1 MHAVQV
7 CFIMFRDSLFSPNLF
22 DHGGFQKPGCTFSYY
37 CGYSTTAC
45 DYDCSKR
52 DLRPSGFMFR
62 SSILPMI
69 CRFSTFQHMT
79 AVLRFPMV
87 EFTTVLHSPR
97 ARYWALAC
105 NEKGYLS
112 ISPNRDGIGRLNV
125 DWDTII
131 PSGGYYYHL
140 DTETSDLLYPIC
152 QDFSCWEFPHQ
163 RLPSAW
169 ESKPADYN
177 NVWPTDWNEISY
189 KVKAEGISCCASG
202 SLDSLTIACIVPQ
215 TRDSEDWV
223 CNSLCVRLLLI
234 CPIVSC
240 LKTRWKHTCLE
251 TNPSKMTSVT
261 SLPFGVIYILANLIK
276 EDSLLYQ
283 NLVNLS
289 FIFFGPQGRVPN
301 YTTMFDLITR
311 APCLMNFSMLVS
323 HGG

>member
-1 MHAVQV
+1 
-7 CFIMFRDSLFSPNLF
+7 
-22 DHGGFQKPGCTFSYY
+22 
-37 CGYSTTAC
+37 
-45 DYDCSKR
+45 
-52 DLRPSGFMFR
+52 
-62 SSILPMI
+62 
-69 CRFSTFQHMT
+69 
-79 AVLRFPMV
+79 MV

-223 CNSLCVRLLLI
+223 CNSPLCQV
-234 CPIVSC
+234 V
-240 LKTRWKHTCLE
+240 
-251 TNPSKMTSVT
+251 
-261 SLPFGVIYILANLIK
+261 ANL
-276 EDSLLYQ
+276 SHCQLLENKMEAYLLGDKPLYNDQ
-283 NLVNLS
+283 RNLFTLRCDLHLGQFNQGR
-289 FIFFGPQGRVPN
+289 FIVVPKSGQLIIHFLRLTGRVPN
-301 YTTMFDLITR
+301 YTTMLDLITR